1 MPSKPTWPIHHEHAG
16 SELHSHPR
24 VSRNALSYCNQNILA
39 RKCKLSEWR
48 DTTRSG
54 GRGATTSSHIAPER
68 CWNVTVIWR
77 SSFIHRRTT
86 LSKKNNKVHS
96 INLQSVCNSW
106 PVRCVE
112 EHRTLLVMFM
122 LLCRLFKGTLRSFYC
137 IVLLLRSDVAGF
149 IVVKEKCHS
158 GHLLLL
164 QKTQISIKNTWFVS
178 FPKVFYQS
186 YSKFTTIYEALGD
199 MST

>member
-1 MPSKPTWPIHHEHAG
+1 MHCSSSSAFYLGEGVSILAHIPQISLCLSFSFHSDRNKSHFMPSKPTWPIHHEHAG

-86 LSKKNNKVHS
+86 LSKKKQ
-96 INLQSVCNSW
+96 QSSLYKPAVCVQQLTCQVCRRAQDIVGNVYAAVP
-106 PVRCVE
+106 PV
-112 EHRTLLVMFM
+112 
-122 LLCRLFKGTLRSFYC
+122 
-137 IVLLLRSDVAGF
+137 
-149 IVVKEKCHS
+149 
-158 GHLLLL
+158 
-164 QKTQISIKNTWFVS
+164 
-178 FPKVFYQS
+178 
-186 YSKFTTIYEALGD
+186 
-199 MST
+199 